1 MGSLS
6 FVMNLKL
13 TIRNVNKKTS
23 MGTIYVYLDF
33 NYGNVREQKFF
44 KTPVKIA
51 KVDWSKSG
59 QVKKSHPNHKEL
71 NELLA
76 SEKKRI
82 LDMINEMRRDEIE
95 VTPQSISTIT
105 EKKKEAKKDLIQLS
119 EEYINS
125 RTDLTERHKQKLES
139 LVSRIKDFSK
149 GKKVYYSSVNQ
160 KWIDSFT
167 MYLQEGNPDS
177 DDKNLQKSQQPST
190 INKTFSFFKQILNH
204 LNREGIID
212 DRYKTFK
219 YPKGFQSKKVI
230 LTENE
235 IRKFIDYKPTTKKL
249 QKVKDLSLIQLMT
262 GLRYSDLI
270 NIRKTNISG
279 NSLEIMNKKTKKY
292 TSIPLYKELNTL
304 LQKYDYDLSYLSL
317 SNTNYN
323 KYLKELMELAKV
335 DTLVE
340 KFYFENG
347 EMKSV
352 FLPKY
357 DLIGTHTFRRT
368 FITQAILKGIPIH
381 VIQSITGHATLKQL
395 SEYVN
400 IVEEMKAVEIKKLDS
415 LFKLN
420 D

>member
-1 MGSLS
+1 
-6 FVMNLKL
+6 MNLKL
-13 TIRNVNKKTS
+13 IIRNVNKKTS
-23 MGTIYVYLDF
+23 VGTVCVYLDF
-33 NYGNVREQKFF
+33 NYGTKREQKFF
-44 KTPVKIA
+44 KTPVKISQI
-51 KVDWSKSG
+51 DWAKSG

-76 SEKKRI
+76 SEKKRV
-82 LDMINEMRRDEIE
+82 LDMINEMRRDDID
-95 VTPQSISTIT
+95 VNPQNISTIT
-105 EKKKEAKKDLIQLS
+105 ERKREAKKDLIQLA

-212 DRYKTFK
+212 DRYKSFK

-230 LTENE
+230 LTEEE
-235 IRKFIDYKPTTKKL
+235 IRKFIDYKPTSKKL

-292 TSIPLYKELNTL
+292 TSIPLHKELNTL
-304 LQKYDYDLSYLSL
+304 LQKYDYDLSHLSL

-347 EMKSV
+347 DMKSV
-352 FLPKY
+352 FKPKY

-381 VIQSITGHATLKQL
+381 VIQSITGHSTLKQL

-400 IVEEMKAVEIKKLDS
+400 IVEEMKAVEIKKLDA
-415 LFKLN
+415 LFKL

>member
-1 MGSLS
+1 
-6 FVMNLKL
+6 MNLKL

-23 MGTIYVYLDF
+23 VGTIYVYLDF
-33 NYGNVREQKFF
+33 NYRNVREQKFF
-44 KTPVKIA
+44 KTPVKIST
-51 KVDWSKSG
+51 VDWAKSG
-59 QVKKSHPNHKEL
+59 QVRKSHPNHKEI

-76 SEKKRI
+76 SEMKRV
-82 LDMINEMRRDEIE
+82 LDMINEMRRDDID
-95 VTPQSISTIT
+95 VTPQNISTIN
-105 EKKKEAKKDLIQLS
+105 EKKREAKKDLIQLA

-125 RTDLTERHKQKLES
+125 RSDLTERHKQKLES

-149 GKKVYYSSVNQ
+149 GKKVSYSSVNQ
-160 KWIDSFT
+160 KWIDTFT

-212 DRYKTFK
+212 DRYKSFK
-219 YPKGFQSKKVI
+219 YPKAFQSKKVI
-230 LTENE
+230 LTEEE
-235 IRKFIDYKPTTKKL
+235 IRKFIDYKPTSQKL

-270 NIRKTNISG
+270 NIRQTNISG
-279 NSLEIMNKKTKKY
+279 SSLEIMNKKTKKY
-292 TSIPLYKELNTL
+292 TSIPLHKELNTL
-304 LQKYDYDLSYLSL
+304 LQKHDYDLSNLSL

-352 FLPKY
+352 FKPKY

-368 FITQAILKGIPIH
+368 FITQAILKGIPVH
-381 VIQSITGHATLKQL
+381 VIQSITGHSTLKQL

-400 IVEEMKAVEIKKLDS
+400 IVEEMKAVEIKKLDD
-415 LFKLN
+415 LFKL

>member
-1 MGSLS
+1 
-6 FVMNLKL
+6 MNLKL

-23 MGTIYVYLDF
+23 VGTIYVYLDF
-33 NYGNVREQKFF
+33 NYRNVREQKFF
-44 KTPVKIA
+44 KTPVKIST
-51 KVDWSKSG
+51 VDWAKSG
-59 QVKKSHPNHKEL
+59 QVRKSHPNHKEI

-76 SEKKRI
+76 SEMKRV
-82 LDMINEMRRDEIE
+82 LDMINEMRRDDID
-95 VTPQSISTIT
+95 VTPQNISTIT
-105 EKKKEAKKDLIQLS
+105 EKKREAKKDLIQLA

-125 RTDLTERHKQKLES
+125 RSDLTERHKQKLES

-149 GKKVYYSSVNQ
+149 GKKVSYSSVNQ
-160 KWIDSFT
+160 KWIDTFT

-212 DRYKTFK
+212 DRYKSFK

-230 LTENE
+230 LTEEE
-235 IRKFIDYKPTTKKL
+235 IRKFIDYKPTSQKL

-270 NIRKTNISG
+270 NIRQTNISG
-279 NSLEIMNKKTKKY
+279 SSLEIMNKKTKKY
-292 TSIPLYKELNTL
+292 TSIPLHKELNTL
-304 LQKYDYDLSYLSL
+304 LQKHDYDLSHLSL

-352 FLPKY
+352 FKPKY

-368 FITQAILKGIPIH
+368 FITQAILKGIPVH
-381 VIQSITGHATLKQL
+381 VIQSITGHSTLKQL

-400 IVEEMKAVEIKKLDS
+400 IVEEMKAVEIKKLDD
-415 LFKLN
+415 LFKL

>member
-1 MGSLS
+1 
-6 FVMNLKL
+6 MNLKL

-23 MGTIYVYLDF
+23 VGTIYVYLDF
-33 NYGNVREQKFF
+33 NYRNVREQKFF
-44 KTPVKIA
+44 KTPVKIST
-51 KVDWSKSG
+51 VDWAKSG
-59 QVKKSHPNHKEL
+59 QVRKSHPNHKEI

-76 SEKKRI
+76 SEMKRV
-82 LDMINEMRRDEIE
+82 LDMINEMRRDDID
-95 VTPQSISTIT
+95 VTPQNISTIT
-105 EKKKEAKKDLIQLS
+105 EKKREAKKDLIQLA

-125 RTDLTERHKQKLES
+125 RSDLTERHKQKLES

-149 GKKVYYSSVNQ
+149 GKKVSYSSVNQ
-160 KWIDSFT
+160 KWIDTFT

-212 DRYKTFK
+212 DRYKSFK
-219 YPKGFQSKKVI
+219 YPKAFQSKKVI
-230 LTENE
+230 LTEEE
-235 IRKFIDYKPTTKKL
+235 IRKFIDYKPTSQKL

-270 NIRKTNISG
+270 NIRQTNISG
-279 NSLEIMNKKTKKY
+279 SSLEIMNKKTKKY
-292 TSIPLYKELNTL
+292 TSIPLHKELNTL
-304 LQKYDYDLSYLSL
+304 LQKHDYDLSNLSL

-352 FLPKY
+352 FKPKY

-368 FITQAILKGIPIH
+368 FITQAILKGIPVH
-381 VIQSITGHATLKQL
+381 VIQSITGHSTLKQL

-400 IVEEMKAVEIKKLDS
+400 IVEEMKAVEIKKLDD
-415 LFKLN
+415 LFKL

>member
-1 MGSLS
+1 
-6 FVMNLKL
+6 MNLKL

-23 MGTIYVYLDF
+23 VGTIYVYLDF
-33 NYGNVREQKFF
+33 NYRNVREQKFF
-44 KTPVKIA
+44 KTPVKIST
-51 KVDWSKSG
+51 VDWAKSG
-59 QVKKSHPNHKEL
+59 QVRKSHPNHKEI

-76 SEKKRI
+76 SEMKRV
-82 LDMINEMRRDEIE
+82 LDMINEMRRDDID
-95 VTPQSISTIT
+95 VTPQNISTIT
-105 EKKKEAKKDLIQLS
+105 EKKREAKKDLIQLA

-125 RTDLTERHKQKLES
+125 RSDLTERHKQKLES

-149 GKKVYYSSVNQ
+149 GKKVSYSSVNQ
-160 KWIDSFT
+160 KWIDTFT

-212 DRYKTFK
+212 DRYKSFK

-230 LTENE
+230 LTEEE
-235 IRKFIDYKPTTKKL
+235 IRKFIDYKPTSQKL

-270 NIRKTNISG
+270 NIRQTNISG
-279 NSLEIMNKKTKKY
+279 SSLEIMNKKTKKY
-292 TSIPLYKELNTL
+292 TSIPLHKELNTL
-304 LQKYDYDLSYLSL
+304 LQKHDYDLSNLSL

-352 FLPKY
+352 FKPKY

-368 FITQAILKGIPIH
+368 FITQAILKGIPVH
-381 VIQSITGHATLKQL
+381 VIQSITGHSTLKQL

-400 IVEEMKAVEIKKLDS
+400 IVEEMKAVEIKKLDD
-415 LFKLN
+415 LFKL

>member
-1 MGSLS
+1 
-6 FVMNLKL
+6 MNLKL
-13 TIRNVNKKTS
+13 IIRNVNKKTS
-23 MGTIYVYLDF
+23 VGTVCVYLDF
-33 NYGNVREQKFF
+33 NYGTKREQKFF
-44 KTPVKIA
+44 KTPVKISQ
-51 KVDWSKSG
+51 VDWGKSG
-59 QVKKSHPNHKEL
+59 QVKKSNPNHKEL

-76 SEKKRI
+76 SEKKRV
-82 LDMINEMRRDEIE
+82 LDMINEMRRDDID
-95 VTPQSISTIT
+95 VTPQNISTIT
-105 EKKKEAKKDLIQLS
+105 EKKREAKKDLIQLA
-119 EEYINS
+119 EEYIS
-125 RTDLTERHKQKLES
+125 ARRDLTERHRQKLES

-212 DRYKTFK
+212 DRYKSFK

-230 LTENE
+230 LTEEE
-235 IRKFIDYKPTTKKL
+235 IRKFIDYKPTSKKL

-270 NIRKTNISG
+270 NIRQTNVSG

-292 TSIPLYKELNTL
+292 TSIPLHKELNTL
-304 LQKYDYDLSYLSL
+304 LQKYDYDLSHLSL

-347 EMKSV
+347 NMKSV
-352 FLPKY
+352 FKPKY

-400 IVEEMKAVEIKKLDS
+400 IVEEMKAVEIKKLDA
-415 LFKLN
+415 LFKL

>member
-1 MGSLS
+1 
-6 FVMNLKL
+6 MNLKL

-23 MGTIYVYLDF
+23 VGTIYVYLDF
-33 NYGNVREQKFF
+33 NYRNVREQKFF
-44 KTPVKIA
+44 KTPVKISTF
-51 KVDWSKSG
+51 DWAKSG
-59 QVKKSHPNHKEL
+59 QVRKSHPNHKEI

-76 SEKKRI
+76 SEMKRV
-82 LDMINEMRRDEIE
+82 LDMINEMRRDDID
-95 VTPQSISTIT
+95 VTPQNISTIT
-105 EKKKEAKKDLIQLS
+105 EKKREAKKDLIQLA

-149 GKKVYYSSVNQ
+149 GQKVSYSSVNQ

-177 DDKNLQKSQQPST
+177 GDKNLQKSQQPST

-212 DRYKTFK
+212 DRYKSFK

-230 LTENE
+230 LTEEE
-235 IRKFIDYKPTTKKL
+235 IKKFLRYKPLSKKL
-249 QKVKDLSLIQLMT
+249 QKVKDLGLVQLMT

-270 NIRKTNISG
+270 KIRKTNITG
-279 NSLEIMNKKTKKY
+279 KSLEIMNTKTKKY
-292 TSIPLYKELNTL
+292 TSIPLHDELNNV
-304 LQKYDYDLSYLSL
+304 LQKYDYDLSELVI
-317 SNTNYN
+317 SNVNYN
-323 KYLKELMELAKV
+323 KYLKEIMKLAKI
-335 DTLVE
+335 DATVE
-340 KFYFENG
+340 VFYFENG
-347 EMKSV
+347 LMKSE
-352 FLPKY
+352 FKPKY

-368 FITQAILKGIPIH
+368 FITQAIIMGIPIH
-381 VIQSITGHATLKQL
+381 VIQSFTAHATLKQI

-400 IVEEMKAVEIKKLDS
+400 IVDEMKAVEIKKLDA
-415 LFKLN
+415 LFKL

>member
-1 MGSLS
+1 
-6 FVMNLKL
+6 MNLKL

-23 MGTIYVYLDF
+23 VGTIYVYLDF
-33 NYGNVREQKFF
+33 NYRNVREQKFF
-44 KTPVKIA
+44 KTPVKIST
-51 KVDWSKSG
+51 VDWAKSG
-59 QVKKSHPNHKEL
+59 QVRKSHPNHKEI

-76 SEKKRI
+76 SEMKRV
-82 LDMINEMRRDEIE
+82 LDMINEMRRDDID
-95 VTPQSISTIT
+95 VTPQNISTIT
-105 EKKKEAKKDLIQLS
+105 EKKRDAKKDLIQLA

-149 GKKVYYSSVNQ
+149 GKKVSYSSVNQ
-160 KWIDSFT
+160 KWIDTFT

-212 DRYKTFK
+212 DRYKSFK

-230 LTENE
+230 LTEEE
-235 IRKFIDYKPTTKKL
+235 IRKFIDYKPTSQKL

-270 NIRKTNISG
+270 NIRQTNISG
-279 NSLEIMNKKTKKY
+279 SSLEIMNKKTKKY
-292 TSIPLYKELNTL
+292 TSIPLHKELNTL
-304 LQKYDYDLSYLSL
+304 LQKHDYDLSHLSL

-352 FLPKY
+352 FKPKY

-368 FITQAILKGIPIH
+368 FITQAILKGIPVH
-381 VIQSITGHATLKQL
+381 VIQSITGHSTLKQL

-400 IVEEMKAVEIKKLDS
+400 IVEEMKAVEIKKLDD
-415 LFKLN
+415 LFKL

>member
-1 MGSLS
+1 
-6 FVMNLKL
+6 MNLKL
-13 TIRNVNKKTS
+13 IIRNVNKKTS
-23 MGTIYVYLDF
+23 VGTVCVYLDF
-33 NYGNVREQKFF
+33 NYGTKREQKFF
-44 KTPVKIA
+44 KTPVKISQ
-51 KVDWSKSG
+51 VDWGKSG

-76 SEKKRI
+76 SEKKRV
-82 LDMINEMRRDEIE
+82 LDMINEMRRDDID
-95 VTPQSISTIT
+95 VTPQNISTIT
-105 EKKKEAKKDLIQLS
+105 EKKREAKKDLIQLA
-119 EEYINS
+119 EEYIS
-125 RTDLTERHKQKLES
+125 ARRDLTERHRQKLES

-212 DRYKTFK
+212 DRYKSFK

-230 LTENE
+230 LTEEE
-235 IRKFIDYKPTTKKL
+235 IRKFIDYKPTSKKL

-270 NIRKTNISG
+270 NIRQTNVSG

-292 TSIPLYKELNTL
+292 TSIPLHKELNTL
-304 LQKYDYDLSYLSL
+304 LQKYDYDLSHLSL

-347 EMKSV
+347 NMKSV
-352 FLPKY
+352 FKPKY

-400 IVEEMKAVEIKKLDS
+400 IVEEMKAVEIKKLDA
-415 LFKLN
+415 LFKL

>member
-1 MGSLS
+1 
-6 FVMNLKL
+6 
-13 TIRNVNKKTS
+13 
-23 MGTIYVYLDF
+23 
-33 NYGNVREQKFF
+33 
-44 KTPVKIA
+44 
-51 KVDWSKSG
+51 
-59 QVKKSHPNHKEL
+59 
-71 NELLA
+71 
-76 SEKKRI
+76 
-82 LDMINEMRRDEIE
+82 
-95 VTPQSISTIT
+95 
-105 EKKKEAKKDLIQLS
+105 
-119 EEYINS
+119 
-125 RTDLTERHKQKLES
+125 
-139 LVSRIKDFSK
+139 
-149 GKKVYYSSVNQ
+149 
-160 KWIDSFT
+160 

-230 LTENE
+230 LTEEE

-270 NIRKTNISG
+270 NIRKTNILG

-292 TSIPLYKELNTL
+292 TSIPLHKELNTL
-304 LQKYDYDLSYLSL
+304 LQKYDYDLSPLSL

-400 IVEEMKAVEIKKLDS
+400 IVEQMKAVEIKKLDS

>member
-1 MGSLS
+1 
-6 FVMNLKL
+6 MNLKL

-23 MGTIYVYLDF
+23 VGTIYVYLDF
-33 NYGNVREQKFF
+33 NYRNVREQKFF
-44 KTPVKIA
+44 KTPVKIST
-51 KVDWSKSG
+51 VDWAKSG
-59 QVKKSHPNHKEL
+59 QVRKSHPNHKEI

-76 SEKKRI
+76 SEMKRV
-82 LDMINEMRRDEIE
+82 LDMINEMRRDDID
-95 VTPQSISTIT
+95 VTPQNISTIT
-105 EKKKEAKKDLIQLS
+105 EKKREAKKDLIQLA

-149 GKKVYYSSVNQ
+149 GKKVSYSSVNQ
-160 KWIDSFT
+160 KWIDTFT

-212 DRYKTFK
+212 DRYKSFK

-230 LTENE
+230 LTEEE
-235 IRKFIDYKPTTKKL
+235 IRKFIDYKPTSQKL

-270 NIRKTNISG
+270 NIRQTNISG
-279 NSLEIMNKKTKKY
+279 SSLEIMNKKTKKY
-292 TSIPLYKELNTL
+292 TSIPLHKELNTL
-304 LQKYDYDLSYLSL
+304 LQKHDYDLSHLSL

-352 FLPKY
+352 FKSKY

-368 FITQAILKGIPIH
+368 FITQAILKGIPVH
-381 VIQSITGHATLKQL
+381 VIQSITGHSTLKQL

-400 IVEEMKAVEIKKLDS
+400 IVEEMKAVEIKKLDD
-415 LFKLN
+415 LFKL

>member
-51 KVDWSKSG
+51 QIDWSKSG

-125 RTDLTERHKQKLES
+125 RTDLTERHRQKLES

-212 DRYKTFK
+212 DRYKSFK

-230 LTENE
+230 LTEEE

-292 TSIPLYKELNTL
+292 TSIPLHNELNTL
-304 LQKYDYDLSYLSL
+304 LKKYDYDLSPLSL

-347 EMKSV
+347 DMKSV
-352 FLPKY
+352 FKPKY

>member
-1 MGSLS
+1 
-6 FVMNLKL
+6 MNLKL

-23 MGTIYVYLDF
+23 VGTIYVYLDF
-33 NYGNVREQKFF
+33 NYRNVREQKFF
-44 KTPVKIA
+44 KTPVKISTF
-51 KVDWSKSG
+51 DWAKSG
-59 QVKKSHPNHKEL
+59 QVRKSHPNHKEI

-76 SEKKRI
+76 SEMKRV
-82 LDMINEMRRDEIE
+82 LDMINEMRRDDID
-95 VTPQSISTIT
+95 VTPQNISTIT
-105 EKKKEAKKDLIQLS
+105 EKKREAKKDLIQLA

-149 GKKVYYSSVNQ
+149 GKKVSYSSVNQ
-160 KWIDSFT
+160 KWLDSFT

-177 DDKNLQKSQQPST
+177 GDKNLQKSQQPST

-212 DRYKTFK
+212 DRYKSFK

-230 LTENE
+230 LTEEE
-235 IRKFIDYKPTTKKL
+235 IRKFIDYKPTSKKL

-270 NIRKTNISG
+270 NIRQTNISG
-279 NSLEIMNKKTKKY
+279 SSLEIMNKKTKKY
-292 TSIPLYKELNTL
+292 TSIPLHKELNTL
-304 LQKYDYDLSYLSL
+304 LQKYDYDLSHLSL

-352 FLPKY
+352 FKPKY

-368 FITQAILKGIPIH
+368 FITQAILKGIPVH
-381 VIQSITGHATLKQL
+381 VIQSITGHSTLKQL

-400 IVEEMKAVEIKKLDS
+400 IVEEMKAVEIKKLDD
-415 LFKLN
+415 LFKL